1 MLDKYS
7 SPNSI
12 MSDSH
17 CGHQL
22 NLFISVS
29 QKKVLQIELAC
40 QLDIE
45 FLRVILQL
53 KKAEKKFPTSGK
65 KKLPPIYTKKIPKN
79 IQVAHLGTGRN

>member
-22 NLFISVS
+22 NVFISVS

-45 FLRVILQL
+45 FLRVVLHL
-53 KKAEKKFPTSGK
+53 KKQENNSQQVGK
-65 KKLPPIYTKKIPKN
+65 KKLACKM
-79 IQVAHLGTGRN
+79 

>member
-12 MSDSH
+12 MSDSY
-17 CGHQL
+17 CGHRL
-22 NLFISVS
+22 NVFISVS
-29 QKKVLQIELAC
+29 QKKVLQIESAC

-53 KKAEKKFPTSGK
+53 
-65 KKLPPIYTKKIPKN
+65 
-79 IQVAHLGTGRN
+79 

>member
-7 SPNSI
+7 SPNII

-22 NLFISVS
+22 NVFISVS

-40 QLDIE
+40 QLESNPPI
-45 FLRVILQL
+45 
-53 KKAEKKFPTSGK
+53 KKSKKKFPTSGQ
-65 KKLPPIYTKKIPKN
+65 KKL
-79 IQVAHLGTGRN
+79 ARNVDTI